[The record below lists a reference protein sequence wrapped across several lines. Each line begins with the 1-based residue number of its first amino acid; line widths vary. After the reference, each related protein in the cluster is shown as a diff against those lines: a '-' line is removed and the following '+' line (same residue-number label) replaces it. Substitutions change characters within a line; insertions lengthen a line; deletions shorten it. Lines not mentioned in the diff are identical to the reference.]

1 MNTVDLPS
9 GFQEDDLLEEDHA
22 LSELLFELSST
33 DRLRLLFI
41 GRSDQL
47 RLSQLAKKTAASV
60 QETARHLE
68 RLTAARLVE
77 KNARGEYLL
86 TSMGKLCLD
95 QFSSLRF
102 AAKYRS
108 YILEHDF
115 SFLPEEFLHRL
126 GELLTSELADNVSD
140 ILHHTETVMREGKEY
155 VFLMA
160 DQALVPS
167 YSAEVPHPNPDGMVS
182 WKSIIPYS
190 VFANLP
196 ELKAI
201 PKNIEV
207 RFLNSPKVAIAMN
220 EKLAGVC
227 FPDLKGKLDMSSGL
241 RGKGASMHK
250 WCHDLFMYCW
260 EEAESPRRN
269 L

>member
-1 MNTVDLPS
+1 M
-9 GFQEDDLLEEDHA
+9 
-22 LSELLFELSST
+22 
-33 DRLRLLFI
+33 FI
-41 GRSDQL
+41 ARSDQL

-77 KNARGEYLL
+77 KNASGEYFL

-102 AAKYRS
+102 AAKNRS
-108 YILEHDF
+108 YIREHDF
-115 SFLPEEFLHRL
+115 SFLPEEFLHRI
-126 GELLTSELADNVSD
+126 GELLKSELANNVSD
-140 ILHHTETVMREGKEY
+140 ILRYTETVMKEGKEY

-167 YSAEVPHPNPDGMVS
+167 YSAEGAPPNQDGMVS

-190 VFANLP
+190 VYASLP

-220 EKLAGVC
+220 EKVAGVC
-227 FPDLKGKLDMSSGL
+227 FPDLKGKLDVSSGL
-241 RGKGASMHK
+241 RGKGSSMHK
-250 WCHDLFMYCW
+250 WCYDLFKYCW
-260 EEAESPRRN
+260 EEAEGPEKLHLFQSS
-269 L
+269 